1 MMGILQAK
9 ARHPRCCPRR
19 RHGALIGGL
28 LAVALSWVQG
38 GVAAETTGEM
48 APETTGET
56 VAPVQAIWKQQDI
69 NFYFHSFTTFYSC
82 RSLADKVERLLIAL
96 GATQE
101 TKVRSSGC
109 YGNEIARMPYLRIK
123 LTSPIEATPAALA
136 ELEKTR
142 STRELAARVRGE
154 RAADPSDQFPA
165 HWKRVSLSRG
175 EFNLEPGDCEL
186 IDQLKRKVL
195 PKLAVHIVKD
205 DMQCTP
211 NQLTLGQP
219 RLEVEALAEIP
230 KPDQKAL
237 DQKNLDQKNSD
248 QKVPD

>member
-1 MMGILQAK
+1 MMGILLAK
-9 ARHPRCCPRR
+9 ARRYPRR
-19 RHGALIGGL
+19 LHGALIGGL

-38 GVAAETTGEM
+38 GVAAEI
-48 APETTGET
+48 TGET
-56 VAPVQAIWKQQDI
+56 AAETTAPVQAIWKQQDV

-96 GATQE
+96 GASEE

-109 YGNEIARMPYLRIK
+109 DGNEIARMPYLRIK

-142 STRELAARVRGE
+142 STRELTARVRGE
-154 RAADPSDQFPA
+154 RAADPSDRFPA

-175 EFNLEPGDCEL
+175 EFGLAPGDCEL

-195 PKLAVHIVKD
+195 PKLAIRIVKD

-219 RLEVEALAEIP
+219 RLEVEALTESP
-230 KPDQKAL
+230 KPDQKAP
-237 DQKNLDQKNSD
+237 D
-248 QKVPD
+248 QKVPDQKIPD